1 LLLLP
6 FLAGQKFFT
15 RVTFSLMQEEIYG
28 YIESIVFAA
37 DETGF
42 TVARL
47 KEPKKKELT
56 TIVGHL
62 SPAQPGETLRC
73 KGLWKQHPHYGQQ
86 FDVQSFDLQAPADL
100 VGIQKYLESGMI
112 KGIGPVYAERIV
124 KKFGLSTLQILEES
138 PHKLKEIEG
147 LGAKRIDSIH
157 ECWQQQKSIREVMIF
172 LRGHNVSPAFAQK
185 IFKAYGDKS
194 IEKVNENPYNLA
206 KEIHGIGFK
215 SADTIAKGLGIP
227 QDSPH
232 RIDAGIEH
240 VLWELSSEGNV
251 CYPEEELLPAAAT
264 ILELEQALI
273 YPRVEALVKNG
284 SLIKENG
291 FIWVK
296 PLYLSELG
304 IAREAIRLAQA
315 NSPLRQ
321 IDMVKALE
329 WVQTQMRIEL
339 APEQKEAVIAGL
351 KDKLL
356 IITGGPG
363 TGKSTITKAIL
374 TITQK
379 LTSNILL
386 AAPTGR
392 AAKRLTEITR
402 AKALTIHS
410 MLEMDFK
417 AGGFKRGKENPLD
430 CDLLIIDEA
439 SMIDTFL
446 MHSLLKAI
454 PSTARVILVGDID
467 QLPSVGPGNILKDL
481 IASERIP
488 VIQLKQIFRQ
498 AAGSR
503 IVTNAHR
510 INAGEFPEISSVPGS
525 DFQFIAVDEPEKIL
539 EEIVNL
545 VATTLPKAFR
555 FHRFD
560 EIQVL
565 APMKKGI
572 IGIENLNIVLQKA
585 LNPSPSPLVRMG
597 RSFHMGDKVMQM
609 RNNYQKEVYNGDVGR
624 ILSIDLTEQKLV
636 VRFEEKSVSYEF
648 AEIDELM
655 LAYAVS
661 VHKYQG
667 SECPCIIIP
676 IHTSHFKLL
685 SRNLLYTGVTR
696 GKRLVV
702 LVGTKK
708 ALAIAVH
715 NEDVKKRYTGLK
727 GTIQKMMG

>member
-1 LLLLP
+1 
-6 FLAGQKFFT
+6 
-15 RVTFSLMQEEIYG
+15 MQEEIYG

-47 KEPKKKELT
+47 KEPKKRELT
-56 TIVGHL
+56 TIVGYL
-62 SPAQPGETLRC
+62 TSVQPGETLRC
-73 KGLWKQHPHYGQQ
+73 KGLWKQHPQYGQQ
-86 FDVQSFDLQAPADL
+86 FDVQSFDLQAPSDL

-124 KKFGLSTLQILEES
+124 KKFGLETLQILEDR
-138 PHKLKEIEG
+138 PQKLLEIEG
-147 LGAKRIDSIH
+147 LGAKRIETIH
-157 ECWQQQKSIREVMIF
+157 ECWQAQKAIRRVMIF

-185 IFKAYGDKS
+185 IFKAYGDQS

-240 VLWELSSEGNV
+240 VLWELSSEGHV
-251 CYPEEELLPAAAT
+251 CFPEEELLPAAGK
-264 ILELEQALI
+264 ILEIDPALI
-273 YPRVEALVKNG
+273 AMRLEALVKNG
-284 SLIKENG
+284 TLIKENNL
-291 FIWVK
+291 IWVK

-304 IAREAIRLAQA
+304 TAREITRLKQTA
-315 NSPLRQ
+315 SPLRS
-321 IDMVKALE
+321 IDLIKALE

-339 APEQKEAVIAGL
+339 AEEQRMAVTAGL
-351 KDKLL
+351 EDKLL

-379 LTSNILL
+379 LTSRILL

-402 AKALTIHS
+402 CKAFTIHS

-417 AGGFKRGKENPLD
+417 AGGFKRGKENPLE
-430 CDLLIIDEA
+430 CDLLIVDEA

-446 MHSLLKAI
+446 MHHLLKAI
-454 PSTARVILVGDID
+454 PSSARLILVGDID
-467 QLPSVGPGNILKDL
+467 QLPSVGPGNVLKDL
-481 IASERIP
+481 IASEKIP

-510 INAGEFPEISSVPGS
+510 INAGEFPDIAASPRS
-525 DFQFIAVDEPEKIL
+525 DFTFIEIQEPEKIL
-539 EEIVNL
+539 QEIVNL
-545 VATTLPKAFR
+545 VASELPRHYR

-565 APMKKGI
+565 APMKKGV
-572 IGIENLNIVLQKA
+572 IGIENLNVVMQKA
-585 LNPSPSPLVRMG
+585 LNPSPSPLVTMG
-597 RSFHMGDKVMQM
+597 RSFHIGDKVMQI

-624 ILSIDLTEQKLV
+624 IVSIDLAEQKLV
-636 VRFEEKSVSYEF
+636 IRYDEKSVGYEF
-648 AEIDELM
+648 SEMDELV

-667 SECPCIIIP
+667 SECPCIVIP

-685 SRNLLYTGVTR
+685 NRNLLYTAITR
-696 GKRLVV
+696 GKRLVI

-708 ALAIAVH
+708 ALAIAVG
-715 NEDVKKRYTGLK
+715 NEEVRKRYTGLK
-727 GTIQKMMG
+727 EAVQKFLP